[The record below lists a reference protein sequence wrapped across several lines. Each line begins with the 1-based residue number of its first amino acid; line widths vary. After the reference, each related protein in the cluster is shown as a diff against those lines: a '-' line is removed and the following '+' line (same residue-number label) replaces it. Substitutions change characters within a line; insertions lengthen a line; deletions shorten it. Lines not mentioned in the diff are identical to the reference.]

1 MQSTFLVVLAASV
14 IIVALCFLGLGIQT
28 FFSKKK
34 KFPDYEVGENPQMQ
48 ELGIIC
54 MHQEQEI
61 IDKQIKR
68 QKGKKIDLDACKT
81 CHQSVSC
88 KIFKNKEKEI
98 KAF

>member
-1 MQSTFLVVLAASV
+1 MISTFLVVLAASV
-14 IIVALCFLGLGIQT
+14 IIVALCFLGLGVQT

-61 IDKQIKR
+61 IDKQIKS

-81 CHQSVSC
+81 CHQSVAC
-88 KIFKNKEKEI
+88 KIFKTKEKEI